1 MDISKKVTPYVRVL
15 GFSQNGKELL
25 SRISKNNPNLKIIT
39 SVKKFMDEN
48 INKNLNMMIEKDIFA
63 TNVYTLGY
71 QADSLSNLDFT
82 KKIIDK

>member
-48 INKNLNMMIEKDIFA
+48 INRNLNMMIEKDIFA

-71 QADSLSNLDFT
+71 QADSLANLDFT
-82 KKIIDK
+82 KKIIAK

>member
-15 GFSQNGKELL
+15 GFSKNGKELL

-48 INKNLNMMIEKDIFA
+48 INRNLNMMIEKDIFA

-71 QADSLSNLDFT
+71 QADGLANLDFT
-82 KKIIDK
+82 KKLLTL

>member
-15 GFSQNGKELL
+15 GFSKNGKELL

-39 SVKKFMDEN
+39 SVKKFIDEN
-48 INKNLNMMIEKDIFA
+48 INRNLNMMIEKDIFA

-71 QADSLSNLDFT
+71 QADSLANLDFT
-82 KKIIDK
+82 KKIIAK

>member
-15 GFSQNGKELL
+15 GFSKNGKELL

-48 INKNLNMMIEKDIFA
+48 INRNLKMMIEKDIFA

-71 QADSLSNLDFT
+71 QADGLANLDFT
-82 KKIIDK
+82 KKILDK

>member
-15 GFSQNGKELL
+15 GFSKNGKELL
-25 SRISKNNPNLKIIT
+25 SSISKHNPNLKIIT

-48 INKNLNMMIEKDIFA
+48 INRNLNMFIEKDIFA

-71 QADSLSNLDFT
+71 QADSLANLDFT
-82 KKIIDK
+82 KKIIAK

>member
-15 GFSQNGKELL
+15 GFSKNGKELL

-48 INKNLNMMIEKDIFA
+48 INRNLNMMIEKDIFA

-71 QADSLSNLDFT
+71 QADSLANLDFT
-82 KKIIDK
+82 KKLLTL

>member
-71 QADSLSNLDFT
+71 QADSLANLDFT
-82 KKIIDK
+82 KKILDK

>member
-1 MDISKKVTPYVRVL
+1 MNISKKVTPYVRVL
-15 GFSQNGKELL
+15 GFSKNGKELL

-48 INKNLNMMIEKDIFA
+48 INRNLNMMIEKDIFA

-71 QADSLSNLDFT
+71 QADSLANLDFT
-82 KKIIDK
+82 KKIIAK

>member
-15 GFSQNGKELL
+15 GFSKNGKELL

-48 INKNLNMMIEKDIFA
+48 INRNLNMMIQKDIFA

-71 QADSLSNLDFT
+71 QADGLANLDFT
-82 KKIIDK
+82 KKIINK

>member
-15 GFSQNGKELL
+15 GFSKNGKELL

-48 INKNLNMMIEKDIFA
+48 INRNLNMMIEKDIFA

-71 QADSLSNLDFT
+71 QADGLANLDFT
-82 KKIIDK
+82 KKIINK

>member
-1 MDISKKVTPYVRVL
+1 MDISKKVNPYVRVL
-15 GFSQNGKELL
+15 GFSKNGTELL
-25 SRISKNNPNLKIIT
+25 SRISKKNPNLKIIT

-48 INKNLNMMIEKDIFA
+48 INRNLNMMIEKDILA

-71 QADSLSNLDFT
+71 QADGVANLDFT

>member
-71 QADSLSNLDFT
+71 QADSLANLDFT
-82 KKIIDK
+82 KKIIAK